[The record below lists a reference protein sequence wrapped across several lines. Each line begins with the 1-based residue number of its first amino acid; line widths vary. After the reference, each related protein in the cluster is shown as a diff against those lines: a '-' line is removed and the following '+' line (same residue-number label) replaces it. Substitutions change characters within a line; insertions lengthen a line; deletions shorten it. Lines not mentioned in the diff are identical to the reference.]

1 MVLWQN
7 FRWLW
12 IISFQIFTA
21 LTTASTGVR
30 CANELPKITDTMK
43 NLPMQKPSIRPVA
56 LLAALLSSP
65 AMAPA
70 ASLFSSGFDSS
81 TGLTVLGSADTSS
94 QFGYDYSAD
103 GIPSAPNGSGT
114 TGLRLE
120 ANNGDVTASA
130 EQIVVVTSTAIT
142 ASVYTVSVDAWVNAV
157 GPFPGGGAGSTEFG
171 GIVIGHDGS
180 TVGRNGGSLLYTGEG
195 GSGRDYRLYK
205 DTGEQFI
212 ASLQY
217 DVLSNN
223 NSGAEFSA
231 AFPGL
236 VPPTVQGDATV
247 TNNGV
252 GGFQW
257 MTLNALVNQTA
268 GTATFSMTSAAS
280 GNTVSIGTLD
290 AGVGSSFATS
300 GGAGVAFADLFSSV
314 SGNPAL
320 SFGVF
325 DNLEVTSVP
334 EPSSAVLLGL
344 GALGLIRRRR

>member
-1 MVLWQN
+1 MEDK
-7 FRWLW
+7 FP
-12 IISFQIFTA
+12 IFIA
-21 LTTASTGVR
+21 LTNTPRQASHVL

-43 NLPMQKPSIRPVA
+43 NLPMQKSSLRSVA
-56 LLAALLSSP
+56 LLAALVSAP

-70 ASLFSSGFDSS
+70 AMLFFSDFDSS
-81 TGLTVLGSADTSS
+81 TGLTVLGSPDTSS

-120 ANNGDVTASA
+120 ANNGDATAAA
-130 EQIVVVTSTAIT
+130 EQIAVVTTSTIT
-142 ASVYTVSVDAWVNAV
+142 APLYRVSVDAWVNAV

-171 GIVIGHDGS
+171 GMIIGHDGA

-195 GSGRDYRLYK
+195 GSSRDYRLYK
-205 DTGEQFI
+205 DAGEQFL
-212 ASLQY
+212 ASGQY
-217 DVLSNN
+217 NVLSNN

-236 VPPTVQGDATV
+236 APPAAQGDATV
-247 TNNGV
+247 TSNGI

-257 MTLNALVNQTA
+257 MTLNALVDQTA

-300 GGAGVAFADLFSSV
+300 GSAGVAFADLFSSV

-334 EPSSAVLLGL
+334 EPSSVLLLGL

>member
-1 MVLWQN
+1 M
-7 FRWLW
+7 
-12 IISFQIFTA
+12 S
-21 LTTASTGVR
+21 
-30 CANELPKITDTMK
+30 
-43 NLPMQKPSIRPVA
+43 KPSFRPVT
-56 LLAALLSSP
+56 LLAALLSTP
-65 AMAPA
+65 AIAPG

-81 TGLTVLGSADTSS
+81 IGLTVLGSADTSS

-120 ANNGDVTASA
+120 ANNGDATAAA
-130 EQIVVVTSTAIT
+130 EQIVVVTTALIT
-142 ASVYTVSVDAWVNAV
+142 APMYRVSVDAWVNAV

-171 GIVIGHDGS
+171 GIVVGHDSS
-180 TVGRNGGSLLYTGEG
+180 TVGLNGGSFVFTGEG
-195 GSGRDYRLYK
+195 GSSRDYRLYK
-205 DTGEQFI
+205 DSGEQFL

-236 VPPTVQGDATV
+236 APPAAQGDVTV
-247 TNNGV
+247 TNDGV

-257 MTLNALVNQTA
+257 MTLNAIVDQGA

-290 AGVGSSFATS
+290 ASVGSAFATS
-300 GGAGVAFADLFSSV
+300 GGAGVASADLFSSV
-314 SGNPAL
+314 SGNPSL

-325 DNLEVTSVP
+325 DNLEVTSIP
-334 EPSSAVLLGL
+334 EPSSALLLGL